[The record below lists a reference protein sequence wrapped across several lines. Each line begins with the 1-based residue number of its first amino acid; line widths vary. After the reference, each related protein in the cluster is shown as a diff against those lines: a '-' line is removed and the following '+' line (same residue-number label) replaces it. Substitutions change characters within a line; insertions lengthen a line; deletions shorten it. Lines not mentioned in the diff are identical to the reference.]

1 MEAKTQLIDLPL
13 TQLIEDEANV
23 RKALVGIDELA
34 AHVRRDGILQPIL
47 VREHPTQLGSY
58 QIVAGHRR
66 FAAAKQAGLETIPAV
81 IRVIDDNEKTAL
93 QLAENIQREGLSAIE
108 IAEGLK
114 ALVATCGGDVQAA
127 AERLGQT
134 TNWVHKHLALLK
146 IEPKIMKAIHRAR
159 LGISQAREVY
169 SLARSGKTEE
179 AIEAAAAMGEGK
191 LTRDALAKRNQKQRA
206 QAKVEPTPAEV
217 VADRIFEH
225 RGKCFTVMVTV
236 AAQTNLD
243 ETTERRIAG
252 MMSAF
257 DKIIEVAA

>member
-1 MEAKTQLIDLPL
+1 MEAKTKLIDLPL
-13 TQLIEDEANV
+13 NQLVADEANV
-23 RKALVGIDELA
+23 RKTLVGIDELA
-34 AHVRRDGILQPIL
+34 DHVRRDGILQPIL
-47 VREHPTQLGSY
+47 VREHPTEAGRY

-66 FAAAKQAGLETIPAV
+66 FAAAKQVGLETIPAV
-81 IRVIDDNEKTAL
+81 VRVIEDNEKTAL

-114 ALVATCGGDVQAA
+114 ALVSTCGDVQSA

-169 SLARSGKTEE
+169 ALARSGKTEE
-179 AIEAAAAMGEGK
+179 AIEAAAAMSEGK
-191 LTRDALAKRNQKQRA
+191 LTRDALAKRNQKQRIE
-206 QAKVEPTPAEV
+206 AKSEPTPTEV

-225 RGKCFTVMVTV
+225 RGKCFSVMVTI
-236 AAQTNLD
+236 AGQATID